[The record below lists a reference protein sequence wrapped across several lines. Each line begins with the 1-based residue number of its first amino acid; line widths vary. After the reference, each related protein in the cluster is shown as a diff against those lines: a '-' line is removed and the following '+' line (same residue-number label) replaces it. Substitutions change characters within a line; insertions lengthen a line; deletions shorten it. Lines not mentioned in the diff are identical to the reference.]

1 MRNIIKTLLL
11 SAFIFISCGG
21 DDDGSPASGGG
32 GVDGGDL
39 TGTASYTLTFETEFT
54 EDSYPNDYPSNPT
67 FGPILV
73 ITHSPEVSVF
83 EIGQLASAGFKAY
96 VEDGDVGALAAFLS
110 DELGEANEG
119 LFIISTTPAIGASAS
134 TTIDVTATES
144 RTRITF
150 LARLDPSP
158 DWFVGVNSFDIIDGN
173 ELVESATVNLAP
185 LDAGT
190 ATGDTY
196 EASTGVENANIST
209 YQGLPFADGP
219 FVGTLATLSI
229 ERDE

>member
-1 MRNIIKTLLL
+1 MKNIIKTLLL
-11 SAFIFISCGG
+11 STFILTGCGG
-21 DDDGSPASGGG
+21 DDEGSPTTGGG
-32 GVDGGDL
+32 IDGGDL
-39 TGTASYTLTFETEFT
+39 TGTASYTLTFSTDFT
-54 EDSYPNDYPSNPT
+54 QESYPNDYPSNPT

-83 EIGQLASAGFKAY
+83 EIGEMASTGFKAY
-96 VEDGDVGALAAFLS
+96 AEDGDVGALAAFLTE
-110 DELGEANEG
+110 ELGEENEG
-119 LFIISTTPAIGASAS
+119 LFFLSTTSTIGASAS

-173 ELVESATVNLAP
+173 ELVESATINLAP

-196 EASTGVENANIST
+196 EASIEVENANIST

-219 FVGTLATLSI
+219 FAGNIASLLI